1 MLQRAAVS
9 APLHARRV
17 DDKSVLLYVSLLC
30 QAIISGGTL

>member
-1 MLQRAAVS
+1 
-9 APLHARRV
+9 LHARSV